1 MGLKL
6 GLLAFASYKGY
17 IEKTIAPKGLDCISI
32 FTAAE
37 RPHQY
42 IMSEKTHYTNRP
54 DTLSVES
61 GPASEARRFYTV
73 AANVEETEAG
83 WSADVNSFWEH
94 PDKVDEA
101 DMRTNPAKY
110 LDYIPTWRL
119 HDMQKHYT
127 DAVQSWMDT
136 AAQERGYDNIHTAA
150 SYENSSVPKFKAE
163 GQACR
168 QWRDEVWTACY
179 EYLAAVL
186 SGEAEVVTIEEL
198 ISQLPQLTWPNV

>member
-1 MGLKL
+1 
-6 GLLAFASYKGY
+6 
-17 IEKTIAPKGLDCISI
+17 
-32 FTAAE
+32 
-37 RPHQY
+37 
-42 IMSEKTHYTNRP
+42 MSEKTHYTNRP
-54 DTLSVES
+54 DTLSVEN
-61 GPASEARRFYTV
+61 GYAVRMKLYTV
-73 AANVEETEAG
+73 AANIAQLPDDGGWEA
-83 WSADVNSFWEH
+83 DTHTFWEH

-101 DMRTNPAKY
+101 DMRANPAKY

-168 QWRDEVWTACY
+168 QWRDDVWTACY

-186 SGEAEVVTIEEL
+186 SGEAEVVTIEGL